1 MTNSKTVG
9 VAMSILVAGSLAA
22 CSPPSP
28 AKPAVDTAKIAA
40 AVKADADQSV
50 ADFNAHDAPKSVSHD
65 APGIVAMF
73 HGAPNIVGMDS
84 DLAMAKRQATDLA
97 SKVAVSD
104 ETVDV
109 AAAGDMAVYRATY
122 VYTSTDPK
130 TKKPVTE
137 TGNWLVGY
145 KPQPDGTWK
154 IVWDVISDA
163 PAASAPAAK

>member
-1 MTNSKTVG
+1 
-9 VAMSILVAGSLAA
+9 
-22 CSPPSP
+22 
-28 AKPAVDTAKIAA
+28 
-40 AVKADADQSV
+40 
-50 ADFNAHDAPKSVSHD
+50 
-65 APGIVAMF
+65 
-73 HGAPNIVGMDS
+73 
-84 DLAMAKRQATDLA
+84 
-97 SKVAVSD
+97 VSD